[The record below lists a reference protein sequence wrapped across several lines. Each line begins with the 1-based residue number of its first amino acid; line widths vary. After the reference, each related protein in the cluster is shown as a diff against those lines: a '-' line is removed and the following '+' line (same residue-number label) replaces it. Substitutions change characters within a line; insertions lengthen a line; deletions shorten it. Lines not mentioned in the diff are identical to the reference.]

1 MNELVT
7 INDKQVV
14 TTSRNVAEHF
24 EKRHDNVVR
33 DIESLI
39 GGLLKSE
46 DTPKDMDVHK
56 MFCLS
61 SYKNEQNGQTYP
73 EYLMNRDGFSLLVM
87 GFTGSKALAWKLK
100 YIEAF
105 NAMEKKIAEP
115 KALPDDAQKKLEIQE
130 MRAKAMLINAN
141 TRKAKVA
148 AELIKSATLDS
159 YKNALMATATNTLA
173 GEKVVELPKSE
184 SGRKRHEL
192 KWYCAKAGKKESWYG
207 EMGKRLAR
215 MGINKEA
222 GKNGDFVEFIDNGG
236 HQRQNF
242 EWYEDFL
249 LPIVLKNFKQEES

>member
-1 MNELVT
+1 MDSLT
-7 INDKQVV
+7 IKEPTIDSREVADMVGKQH
-14 TTSRNVAEHF
+14 AHLC
-24 EKRHDNVVR
+24 R
-33 DIESLI
+33 DIAHYVDVIS
-39 GGLLKSE
+39 KN
-46 DTPKDMDVHK
+46 PKLDSSNFFRK
-56 MFCLS
+56 A
-61 SYKNEQNGQTYP
+61 SYKQENNGKEVTRYDVTRKGC
-73 EYLMNRDGFSLLVM
+73 EMIANKLTGEKGIL
-87 GFTGSKALAWKLK
+87 FTAAYVERFHQMEDAIKEPKKLK
-100 YIEAF
+100 ATPTDA
-105 NAMEKKIAEP
+105 AM
-115 KALPDDAQKKLEIQE
+115 QKKLEIQE

-192 KWYCAKAGKKESWYG
+192 KWYCVKAGKKESWYG

>member
-7 INDKQVV
+7 INGKQVV
-14 TTSRNVAEHF
+14 TSSRNVAEHF
-24 EKRHDNVVR
+24 EK
-33 DIESLI
+33 E
-39 GGLLKSE
+39 
-46 DTPKDMDVHK
+46 HK
-56 MFCLS
+56 HVLDSIRAILAAENSAAKFFHETT
-61 SYKNEQNGQTYP
+61 YENRGKQYP
-73 EYLMNRDGFSLLVM
+73 EYLMNRDGFALLVM
-87 GFTGSKALAWKLK
+87 GFTGKAALEWKMK

-192 KWYCAKAGKKESWYG
+192 GWYCEKVGRKRTWASQMSKELAKKGITKEDGKTG
-207 EMGKRLAR
+207 E
-215 MGINKEA
+215 
-222 GKNGDFVEFIDNGG
+222 FVETIDAGG

-242 EWYEDFL
+242 EWFEDFL
-249 LPIVLKNFKQEES
+249 LPIVMINFKPEEKA

>member
-1 MNELVT
+1 MNDLMTKEPT
-7 INDKQVV
+7 IDSREVADMVGKQH
-14 TTSRNVAEHF
+14 SNLC
-24 EKRHDNVVR
+24 R
-33 DIESLI
+33 DIARYIGVLSTDSKLNPLNFFIETTYTDKKGESRKRYDVTRKGCEMIANKLTGEKGI
-39 GGLLKSE
+39 LFTAAYVERFHQME
-46 DTPKDMDVHK
+46 DTIKEPK
-56 MFCLS
+56 
-61 SYKNEQNGQTYP
+61 
-73 EYLMNRDGFSLLVM
+73 
-87 GFTGSKALAWKLK
+87 KLK
-100 YIEAF
+100 ATPTDA
-105 NAMEKKIAEP
+105 AM
-115 KALPDDAQKKLEIQE
+115 QKKLEIQE

-192 KWYCAKAGKKESWYG
+192 KWYCVKAGKKESWYG

>member
-7 INDKQVV
+7 INGKQVV
-14 TTSRNVAEHF
+14 TSSRNVAEHF
-24 EKRHDNVVR
+24 EK
-33 DIESLI
+33 E
-39 GGLLKSE
+39 
-46 DTPKDMDVHK
+46 HK
-56 MFCLS
+56 HVLDSIRAILAAENSAAKFFHETT
-61 SYKNEQNGQTYP
+61 YENRGKQYP
-73 EYLMNRDGFSLLVM
+73 EYLMNRDGFALLVM
-87 GFTGSKALAWKLK
+87 GFTGKAALEWKMK

-115 KALPDDAQKKLEIQE
+115 KALPDDAQKKLEIQS

-192 KWYCAKAGKKESWYG
+192 GWYCERVGRKPTWAGQMSKELTKLG
-207 EMGKRLAR
+207 ITKEDGKT
-215 MGINKEA
+215 
-222 GKNGDFVEFIDNGG
+222 GDFVETIDKGG

-242 EWYEDFL
+242 EWYEDYL
-249 LPIVLKNFKQEES
+249 LPIVMLNFKQEAN

>member
-7 INDKQVV
+7 INGKQVV
-14 TTSRNVAEHF
+14 TSSRNVAEHF
-24 EKRHDNVVR
+24 EK
-33 DIESLI
+33 E
-39 GGLLKSE
+39 
-46 DTPKDMDVHK
+46 HK
-56 MFCLS
+56 HVLDSIRAILAAENSAAKFFHETT
-61 SYKNEQNGQTYP
+61 YENRGKQYP
-73 EYLMNRDGFSLLVM
+73 EYLMNRDGFALLVM
-87 GFTGSKALAWKLK
+87 GFTGKAALEWKMK
-100 YIEAF
+100 YIDAF
-105 NAMEKKIAEP
+105 NAMEKKVAEP

-192 KWYCAKAGKKESWYG
+192 KWYCVKAGKKESWYG

>member
-1 MNELVT
+1 MADLT
-7 INDKQVV
+7 IKEPTIDSREVADMVGKQH
-14 TTSRNVAEHF
+14 AHLC
-24 EKRHDNVVR
+24 R
-33 DIESLI
+33 DIAHYVDVIS
-39 GGLLKSE
+39 KN
-46 DTPKDMDVHK
+46 PKLDSSNFFRK
-56 MFCLS
+56 A
-61 SYKNEQNGQTYP
+61 SYKQENNGKEVTRYDVTRKGC
-73 EYLMNRDGFSLLVM
+73 EMIANKLTGEKGIL
-87 GFTGSKALAWKLK
+87 FTAAYVERFHQMEDAIKEPKKLK
-100 YIEAF
+100 ATPTDA
-105 NAMEKKIAEP
+105 AM
-115 KALPDDAQKKLEIQE
+115 QKKLEIQE

-192 KWYCAKAGKKESWYG
+192 KWYCVKAGKKESWYG

-215 MGINKEA
+215 IGINKEA

>member
-1 MNELVT
+1 MADLT
-7 INDKQVV
+7 IKEPTIDSREVADMVGKQH
-14 TTSRNVAEHF
+14 AHLC
-24 EKRHDNVVR
+24 R
-33 DIESLI
+33 DIAHYVDVISKNPKLDSSNFFRKASYKQENNGKEVTRYDVTRKGCEMIANKLTGEKGI
-39 GGLLKSE
+39 LFTAAYVERFHQME
-46 DTPKDMDVHK
+46 DTIKEPK
-56 MFCLS
+56 
-61 SYKNEQNGQTYP
+61 
-73 EYLMNRDGFSLLVM
+73 
-87 GFTGSKALAWKLK
+87 KLK
-100 YIEAF
+100 ATPTDA
-105 NAMEKKIAEP
+105 AM
-115 KALPDDAQKKLEIQE
+115 QKKLEIQE

-192 KWYCAKAGKKESWYG
+192 KWYCVKAGKKESWYG

>member
-1 MNELVT
+1 MNDLMTKEPT
-7 INDKQVV
+7 IDSREVADMVGKQH
-14 TTSRNVAEHF
+14 SNLC
-24 EKRHDNVVR
+24 R
-33 DIESLI
+33 DIARYIGVLSTDSKLNPLNFFIETTYTDKKGESRKRYDVTRKGCEMIANKLTGEKGI
-39 GGLLKSE
+39 LFTAAYVERFHEME
-46 DTPKDMDVHK
+46 DAIK
-56 MFCLS
+56 
-61 SYKNEQNGQTYP
+61 
-73 EYLMNRDGFSLLVM
+73 
-87 GFTGSKALAWKLK
+87 
-100 YIEAF
+100 
-105 NAMEKKIAEP
+105 EP
-115 KALPDDAQKKLEIQE
+115 KKAKATLADAAMQKKLEIQS

-192 KWYCAKAGKKESWYG
+192 KWYCVKAGKKESWYG

-249 LPIVLKNFKQEES
+249 LPIVLKNFKQEDN

>member
-1 MNELVT
+1 MDSLT
-7 INDKQVV
+7 IKEPTIDSREVADMVGKQH
-14 TTSRNVAEHF
+14 AHLC
-24 EKRHDNVVR
+24 R
-33 DIESLI
+33 DIAHYIDVISTNPKLDSLDFFKEGTYTDKKGESRKRYDVTRKGCEMIANKLTGEKGI
-39 GGLLKSE
+39 LFTAAYVERFHQME
-46 DTPKDMDVHK
+46 DTIKEPK
-56 MFCLS
+56 
-61 SYKNEQNGQTYP
+61 
-73 EYLMNRDGFSLLVM
+73 
-87 GFTGSKALAWKLK
+87 KLK
-100 YIEAF
+100 ATPTDA
-105 NAMEKKIAEP
+105 AM
-115 KALPDDAQKKLEIQE
+115 QKKLEIQE

-192 KWYCAKAGKKESWYG
+192 GWYCEKVGRKRTWASQMSKELAKKGITKEDGKTG
-207 EMGKRLAR
+207 E
-215 MGINKEA
+215 
-222 GKNGDFVEFIDNGG
+222 FVETIDAGG

>member
-1 MNELVT
+1 MADLT
-7 INDKQVV
+7 IKEPTIDSREVADMVGKQH
-14 TTSRNVAEHF
+14 AHLC
-24 EKRHDNVVR
+24 R
-33 DIESLI
+33 DIAHYVDVISKNPKLDSSNFFRKASYKQENNGKEVTRYDVTRKGCEMIANKLTGEKGI
-39 GGLLKSE
+39 LFTAAYVERFHQME
-46 DTPKDMDVHK
+46 DTIKEPK
-56 MFCLS
+56 
-61 SYKNEQNGQTYP
+61 
-73 EYLMNRDGFSLLVM
+73 
-87 GFTGSKALAWKLK
+87 KLK
-100 YIEAF
+100 ATPTDA
-105 NAMEKKIAEP
+105 AM
-115 KALPDDAQKKLEIQE
+115 QKKLEIQE

-192 KWYCAKAGKKESWYG
+192 KWYCVKAGKKESWYG

-249 LPIVLKNFKQEES
+249 LPIVLKT

>member
-148 AELIKSATLDS
+148 AELAENATIES
-159 YKNALMATATNTLA
+159 YKNALIATATNTLA

-192 KWYCAKAGKKESWYG
+192 KWYCVKAGKKESWYG

>member
-1 MNELVT
+1 MNDLMTKEPT
-7 INDKQVV
+7 IDSREVADMVGKQH
-14 TTSRNVAEHF
+14 SNLC
-24 EKRHDNVVR
+24 R
-33 DIESLI
+33 DIARYIGVLSTDSKLNPLNFFIETTYTDKKGESRKRYDVTRKGCEMIANKLTGEKGI
-39 GGLLKSE
+39 LFTAAYVERFHQME
-46 DTPKDMDVHK
+46 DTIKEPK
-56 MFCLS
+56 
-61 SYKNEQNGQTYP
+61 
-73 EYLMNRDGFSLLVM
+73 
-87 GFTGSKALAWKLK
+87 KLK
-100 YIEAF
+100 ATPTDA
-105 NAMEKKIAEP
+105 AM
-115 KALPDDAQKKLEIQE
+115 QKKLEIQE

-192 KWYCAKAGKKESWYG
+192 KWYCVKAGKKESWYG
-207 EMGKRLAR
+207 EMGKRLAH